1 MKRKLILFINIL
13 LLVNFAGWAQTVQM
27 RVYNKDGTVH
37 VYNIDEIRKLTF
49 AGINGIND
57 PKFNTVMK
65 NFNLLK
71 SYPNP
76 FISSTT
82 MTYVLEDSGPVRISI
97 IDLNGKLIKSLP
109 TEIKQAGE
117 HTLFWDGTTASG
129 ERVKPGI
136 YFCTVKFNNQLQTN
150 KMVLNK

>member
-1 MKRKLILFINIL
+1 MKRKLILFIAML
-13 LLVNFAGWAQTVQM
+13 LFCNLAGWAQSVQM
-27 RVYNKDGTVH
+27 RVCNKDGTVH

-57 PKFNTVMK
+57 PKFNAVIK

-76 FISSTT
+76 FNSSTT
-82 MTYVLEDSGPVRISI
+82 MTYVLEDTGPVKISI
-97 IDLNGKLIKSLP
+97 IDMNGKIIKSLP
-109 TEIKQAGE
+109 AESQSPGE
-117 HTLFWDGTTASG
+117 HTLTWDGTNATGKKAQ
-129 ERVKPGI
+129 PGI

-150 KMVLNK
+150 KMVLIK